1 MGLSVKVPI
10 TLKEVVK
17 AQSNNNVVV
26 SQLLNANLLMVCYTN
41 LRPKTKKW
49 EQLSS
54 MLTQQQD
61 PSKKASLPQAIR
73 YFDFTEYLDSDVLK
87 NDDYKILSK
96 WKRGEEKI
104 DIKIWH

>member
-1 MGLSVKVPI
+1 
-10 TLKEVVK
+10 
-17 AQSNNNVVV
+17 
-26 SQLLNANLLMVCYTN
+26 
-41 LRPKTKKW
+41 
-49 EQLSS
+49 

-73 YFDFTEYLDSDVLK
+73 YSDFTEYLDSDVLK